1 MNRRRIARILAVV
14 FVVTSGLIA
23 FLPAPSS
30 AEAPQATGYWSRR
43 LPFQGSEVSGQSAR
57 PAVRY
62 RASSSPQQE
71 LPPPTL
77 PVPTTLPGGGPITT
91 VPLPVP
97 VPTIPTPPITLPVED
112 TGAPNPG
119 VPDGGL
125 WVANDPTGPVAISAI
140 RYRGDI
146 GSGELILKFA
156 PGSTTVG
163 PVVACPALSTF
174 EPVAGGAWADRPAH
188 DCERMSLSGRLLPDS
203 SGLEFTIPQGFLPF
217 GQRVLDIVLLP
228 DRSSGDL
235 FSLYFQ
241 KPDAESLVV
250 TQGQELPPPDP
261 ELPEPAP
268 ESLPEVP
275 SESSFDSG
283 TTEFTDLPVSDDVAA
298 PEPTDLG
305 DGAAAPTPIADI
317 LEPFIESRTGRII
330 AVAILLG
337 MGAGLWYFGGQP
349 VRHPQL
355 LGALAGDTPAMIDQG
370 GVAGRG
376 IGRFQKVRVAPPGR
390 L

>member
-1 MNRRRIARILAVV
+1 MNRRRVARILAVV

-23 FLPAPSS
+23 FVPAPSS

-43 LPFQGSEVSGQSAR
+43 LPFQGEVSGQSAR

-62 RASSSPQQE
+62 RAASSPQQE
-71 LPPPTL
+71 LPTDPTL
-77 PVPTTLPGGGPITT
+77 PVPTTVPGGGPITT

-97 VPTIPTPPITLPVED
+97 VPTIPKPPITLPEED

-119 VPDGGL
+119 VPEGGL
-125 WVANDPTGPVAISAI
+125 WVANDPTGPVALSAI

-146 GSGELILKFA
+146 GAGELVLKFA

-163 PVVACPALSTF
+163 PVIACPALSAF
-174 EPVAGGAWADRPAH
+174 EPVEGGAWADRPAH
-188 DCERMSLSGRLLPDS
+188 DCERMALSGRLLPDA

-241 KPDAESLVV
+241 KPGADSLDV
-250 TQGQELPPPDP
+250 TQGQELPPPTP
-261 ELPEPAP
+261 ELPEPLP
-268 ESLPEVP
+268 ESLPDVP
-275 SESSFDSG
+275 SESFDAG
-283 TTEFTDLPVSDDVAA
+283 TTEFTDLPVTDEVAA
-298 PEPTDLG
+298 PDTTDLG
-305 DGAAAPTPIADI
+305 SGPATPTPIADV

-355 LGALAGDTPAMIDQG
+355 LGALAGDTPVLIDQG
-370 GVAGRG
+370 AVSGRG
-376 IGRFQKVRVAPPGR
+376 IGRFQKVRVGPPGR